1 MCNFEVFISIRR
13 SHCVGFFLYL
23 IYCLLEHILSGWLVG
38 GCREGSRVGRL
49 RQLFNS
55 LCLNPGVDVVCLYH
69 P

>member
-1 MCNFEVFISIRR
+1 MPLCWFPSVLDILFIRTYSFWL
-13 SHCVGFFLYL
+13 VGG
-23 IYCLLEHILSGWLVG
+23 SLVG
-38 GCREGSRVGRL
+38 GCREGSGVGRL